1 MIRFSLEV
9 KIKYT
14 MKKMILA
21 CAMFLIGVQ
30 FVTAQT
36 LVAGDLAVIGIN
48 EDSGPTLGQDHS
60 FTFITL
66 KDVPAGEVVYFTE
79 QGWNDNNAGTPDGYW
94 MGNTEGHISW
104 TAPAGGAPC
113 GTIVRIYET
122 GSDVMNIEGIGAVSG
137 LLSGGS
143 WNLSGGDQVIAYY
156 SAAGVRPAGIV
167 PQFITA
173 MHMDDSRS
181 SSLGYNPSTTWTS
194 SSYLSTGVAASH
206 VPPGLTNGLNCIALH
221 NPTNASYYEVDNVRY
236 NGSLTGSAADLR
248 TLIFKS
254 IQGGGTWQQNNST
267 ALNISPS
274 SFSPNVNCAVVC
286 SSPDEPTVSASLS
299 SICPSGNSTLSW
311 TGNLN
316 DATAWHVYTG
326 SCGGTQIGTTTSN
339 SMVVSPSSNTIYYVR
354 GEGGCVTPG
363 SCGTTTI
370 TAVDNVD
377 PVITTCASTPANI
390 SANGSCQGIAL
401 DLTGGVTATD
411 NCTGTP
417 VITQS
422 PAAGTVLGLGTTTIT
437 LTATDASGNTA
448 TCTVGQTV
456 VDNTDPVIT
465 VCAPTPA
472 NISANGSC
480 QGIALDLTGGV
491 TATDNCTGTPVIT
504 QSPAAGTVLGL
515 GTTTITLTAT
525 DASGNTATCT
535 VGQTVVDNT
544 DPVISCPGNQ
554 IVDADASCQGSLMDY
569 TALASASDNCSS
581 TIVTQSPV
589 AGTLI
594 NIGVTAVTLTVTDGA
609 GNSEQCTFDVELIDN
624 TIPTV
629 VCQNVIAYLDGSGNA
644 TITAADID
652 GGSTDNCSG
661 LTLTASQLTFTCADL
676 GANDVTLTGTDSNNN
691 SSDCIA
697 VVTVMDTI
705 SPVVNCLSDQT
716 ELATIACQFTLPDY
730 TTAATVF
737 ATDNCTSTPTITQ
750 APVAGTLMSLGTSV
764 VTLTAVDGNG
774 NSSSCT
780 FNVTVNTSASGVLD
794 STLCYGDSFVFN
806 GTTYDG
812 ANTTGVETLIGAAS
826 NGCDSTVN
834 VTVTMLPEI
843 DVTVLNEAPELTAN
857 QVGATYQW
865 IDCNA
870 DNVNIAGETNQT
882 FNATINGDY
891 AVIVSLS
898 GCSDTSDCNLVANI
912 GVEENSLFN
921 EVYIYPNPN
930 HGIVNVELGTLK
942 DVTIQVFTVSGQLV
956 YVKENINSTQHVLNL
971 NEESG
976 IYFVEVISNNE
987 KQIYKLIVN

>member
-377 PVITTCASTPANI
+377 PVITTCAS
-390 SANGSCQGIAL
+390 
-401 DLTGGVTATD
+401 
-411 NCTGTP
+411 
-417 VITQS
+417 
-422 PAAGTVLGLGTTTIT
+422 
-437 LTATDASGNTA
+437 
-448 TCTVGQTV
+448 
-456 VDNTDPVIT
+456 
-465 VCAPTPA
+465 TPA